1 MLLTVPELVTQ
12 VRNRVFVQNPDAGT
26 VSEDY
31 LVYSD
36 GDLVQFLKMSAS
48 RIFPG
53 VALENLPDGSE
64 YPVVLLTAIS
74 LYNNLAVKYAN
85 KVDLG
90 ADNNNYLKLSQKFD
104 HYKDLAEQAQEEYD
118 NWLENEGAE
127 LLGIGVV
134 NTYEVFRDREHLS
147 MRTFQLQS
155 APTVT
160 IHADSVTA
168 DTICIR
174 WDVKNCAHFGRC
186 KAYIGLV
193 PVYDPYADGA
203 TYETHVTADA
213 RLVKSTN
220 NQRDFV
226 CRISDLEP
234 ETEYFIAVFA
244 MERNQVYGVRQISVT
259 TLAALP
265 DEENFG

>member
-53 VALENLPDGSE
+53 VALEYLPDGAE

-74 LYNNLAVKYAN
+74 LYTNLAVKYAN

-90 ADNNNYLKLSQKFD
+90 ADNNNYLKLSQKYD
-104 HYKDLAEQAQEEYD
+104 HYKDLAEQAQKEYD
-118 NWLENEGAE
+118 DWLENEGAE

-134 NTYEVFRDREHLS
+134 NTYDVFRDREHLS
-147 MRTFQLQS
+147 LRNFHLQPS
-155 APTVT
+155 PSVSVRV
-160 IHADSVTA
+160 DSVTA
-168 DTICIR
+168 DTICFR
-174 WDVKNCAHFGRC
+174 WDVKNSLHFGRC
-186 KAYIGLV
+186 KAYIGLSA
-193 PVYDPYADGA
+193 VYDVYADGA
-203 TYETHVTADA
+203 TYDSHVTADA
-213 RLVKSTN
+213 RLVKSTDN
-220 NQRDFV
+220 PRDFA
-226 CRISDLEP
+226 CRIENLSP

-244 MERNQVYGVRQISVT
+244 MERNQAYGVKQISVT